1 MQETLC
7 EAVSAVGLRY
17 LYEILDRE
25 PRQYTMTVR
34 QAGHGIQNITLLIN
48 KEDHAHFYNI
58 ILRSRKM

>member
-7 EAVSAVGLRY
+7 EAVSAAGLRY

-34 QAGHGIQNITLLIN
+34 QAGLGKRNITLLIN
-48 KEDHAHFYNI
+48 KKDHTHFNNI

>member
-34 QAGHGIQNITLLIN
+34 QAEHGIRNITLLIN

>member
-25 PRQYTMTVR
+25 PRQYTMTVC
-34 QAGHGIQNITLLIN
+34 QAIIRIFITLFSEVVKCKIN
-48 KEDHAHFYNI
+48 VV
-58 ILRSRKM
+58 

>member
-25 PRQYTMTVR
+25 PRQYTRKIMRIFIRLFSEVVKCK
-34 QAGHGIQNITLLIN
+34 IN
-48 KEDHAHFYNI
+48 VV
-58 ILRSRKM
+58 

>member
-34 QAGHGIQNITLLIN
+34 QAGLGIRNITLLIN
-48 KEDHAHFYNI
+48 KKDHTHF
-58 ILRSRKM
+58 L